1 MKATST
7 HWRGPNTLGQ
17 DDLKSW
23 MGRLSAFINHSSFFI
38 IIEQTCIKLKAMHII
53 RFLIIFIFADREA
66 KSSTPHT
73 LRSHQQRNKIQYYT
87 QQEQRVCW
95 TSLQSDRN
103 LRGPRV
109 VCSRRCASPAAAR
122 LCCCH
127 ARCPGTDRRTD
138 IVPF

>member
-23 MGRLSAFINHSSFFI
+23 MGRVPGNPQGGAPMQVTLHHSRLSAFINHSSFFI

-66 KSSTPHT
+66 KSSMPHT

-87 QQEQRVCW
+87 QQEQ
-95 TSLQSDRN
+95 
-103 LRGPRV
+103 
-109 VCSRRCASPAAAR
+109 
-122 LCCCH
+122 
-127 ARCPGTDRRTD
+127 
-138 IVPF
+138 